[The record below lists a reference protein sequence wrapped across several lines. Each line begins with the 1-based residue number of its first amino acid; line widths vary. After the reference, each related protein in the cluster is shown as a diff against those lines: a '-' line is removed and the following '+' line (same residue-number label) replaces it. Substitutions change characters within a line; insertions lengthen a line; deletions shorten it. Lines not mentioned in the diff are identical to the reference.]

1 MSSGRG
7 GFVTLANALTS
18 LSLVAGVL
26 ALVSVANSHLMK
38 ATVLIVFAVVC
49 DSLDGAVAR
58 RRGGD
63 GAFGANLD
71 CLADLLS
78 FGIVPAMAL
87 YWGPL
92 SVHPVLGVVVCIGF
106 VLTGAWRL
114 ARFPLVK
121 RPDVFVGLPLPAAGV
136 PLMIML
142 LFSPGL
148 GVTAVV
154 TVTVS
159 ILMVSTIPFPTVAT
173 IFGTFARV
181 RRGDPGRRVGL

>member
-1 MSSGRG
+1 MSGGRG

-38 ATVLIVFAVVC
+38 ATALIVFAVVC

-87 YWGPL
+87 YWGPM

-148 GVTAVV
+148 AVTAVV
-154 TVTVS
+154 TVAVS

-173 IFGTFARV
+173 VVGTFARAV
-181 RRGDPGRRVGL
+181 RRFRPAGP

>member
-1 MSSGRG
+1 
-7 GFVTLANALTS
+7 
-18 LSLVAGVL
+18 
-26 ALVSVANSHLMK
+26 MK
-38 ATVLIVFAVVC
+38 AAALIVFAVVC
-49 DSLDGAVAR
+49 GSLDGAVAR

-87 YWGPL
+87 YWGPM
-92 SVHPVLGVVVCIGF
+92 SVHPVLGVGVCIGF

-148 GVTAVV
+148 AVTAVV
-154 TVTVS
+154 TVAVS

-173 IFGTFARV
+173 VVGTFARAV
-181 RRGDPGRRVGL
+181 RRSRPAGRARATRREREEGWRS